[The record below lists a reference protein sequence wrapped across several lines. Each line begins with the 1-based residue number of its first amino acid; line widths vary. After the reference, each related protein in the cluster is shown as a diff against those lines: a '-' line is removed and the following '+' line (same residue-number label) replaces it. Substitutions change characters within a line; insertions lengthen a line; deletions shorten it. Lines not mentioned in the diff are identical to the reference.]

1 MRFGVF
7 YQLQVPKPWTG
18 NAELN
23 VVQEAL
29 DQIQLADELGLDY
42 AWATEHHFLEE
53 YSHSAAPEVF
63 LAAAAARTKN
73 IRLAHGIRQ
82 VIANYNHPARSA
94 EGIAMLDLISRGRL
108 EWGIG
113 EGSTRQELGGFGIP
127 AKFKR
132 AMCLEAAEQIANMLV
147 MEPYPGFEGQ
157 SFKFPCRNVVPKP
170 LQKPHPPMWMACT
183 NRETIKTA
191 AALGMGALAFSF
203 LNAEEAQTWAS
214 AYYDVIKSDACV
226 PIGHA
231 INANIAMVSG
241 FTLHSDREEALRR
254 GRENFEY
261 FAFALSAMVVEDF
274 VPGRT
279 QLWEDYQRRRH
290 NAHDPLILAAAE
302 QNKRRTAGIG
312 TPEDMRKHL
321 RGLQASGVDQ
331 VIFMA
336 QAGRSVHEETCES
349 LRIFADE
356 VMPEFVRDRARR
368 DAEKEAELRP
378 YLDAAMARKKY
389 LPALPDHEIPVVKAA
404 VARAQVGR

>member
-1 MRFGVF
+1 M
-7 YQLQVPKPWTG
+7 PKPWTG

-53 YSHSAAPEVF
+53 YSHSASPEVF

-147 MEPYPGFEGQ
+147 MEPYPGFDGE

-191 AALGMGALAFSF
+191 ASLGMGALAFSF

-241 FTLHSDREEALRR
+241 FTLHENREEALRR
-254 GRENFEY
+254 GHENFEY

-279 QLWEDYQRRRH
+279 HLWEDYQRRRH
-290 NAHDPLILAAAE
+290 NVSDPLILAAAE
-302 QNKRRTAGIG
+302 QNKRRTARHRNPRRHAQASARARCLGRRPG
-312 TPEDMRKHL
+312 DLHGAGRPLQARGDLRVAAHL
-321 RGLQASGVDQ
+321 RRPANAGVCEGPRAPGCGERAGTAALSRSGDGPQ
-331 VIFMA
+331 E
-336 QAGRSVHEETCES
+336 VH
-349 LRIFADE
+349 
-356 VMPEFVRDRARR
+356 AR
-368 DAEKEAELRP
+368 L
-378 YLDAAMARKKY
+378 
-389 LPALPDHEIPVVKAA
+389 V
-404 VARAQVGR
+404 